1 LGYTSALFGKWH
13 LGSTTESNPLRHGFD
28 EFRGFLGGRIDYFQ
42 HSNGGQPDWWNGVE
56 PVVEKG
62 YSTTLITDYA
72 VDFIRR
78 SKSKPFCLYVA
89 YNAVHTPIQDPETG
103 QHGKTADVFGK
114 MVQAM
119 DQAVGRIIA
128 TVKEHGLAE
137 KTFVF
142 FFSDNGGPEG
152 IAGSSNTPLRGFKG
166 SLWEGGHRV
175 PAIAWWPGRI
185 PAGEVAGQPAM
196 SMDLMPTMLELAGA
210 TLPDGHKLDGVSLVP
225 VLLRKQS
232 LSPRKLF
239 WKKGRD
245 FAMRDGPW
253 KLLVENGTT
262 QLFNLDEDLSEQHD
276 LATAHPER
284 VKTMLEALQA
294 WIKDVHGEEGE
305 RVLNKIGKNNEEK

>member
-1 LGYTSALFGKWH
+1 
-13 LGSTTESNPLRHGFD
+13 
-28 EFRGFLGGRIDYFQ
+28 
-42 HSNGGQPDWWNGVE
+42 
-56 PVVEKG
+56 
-62 YSTTLITDYA
+62 
-72 VDFIRR
+72 
-78 SKSKPFCLYVA
+78 
-89 YNAVHTPIQDPETG
+89 
-103 QHGKTADVFGK
+103 
-114 MVQAM
+114 
-119 DQAVGRIIA
+119 
-128 TVKEHGLAE
+128 
-137 KTFVF
+137 
-142 FFSDNGGPEG
+142 
-152 IAGSSNTPLRGFKG
+152 
-166 SLWEGGHRV
+166 
-175 PAIAWWPGRI
+175 
-185 PAGEVAGQPAM
+185 M

-284 VKTMLEALQA
+284 VKTMLEDLQA